1 VPPNP
6 NHMGETNQTYSEKL
20 KSPLWQMKR
29 LEIFQ
34 RDNWTCVSCN
44 RHCPTHLLTM
54 HVHHIKYLPN
64 LEPWEYDNS
73 YLATYCELCHNTEHL
88 IGDQINESLVDL
100 VRQNKIFIKP
110 VSQLAVLVE
119 KWPEFADLLKWFVDE
134 SMISYLK
141 TLENSVK
148 PV

>member
-1 VPPNP
+1 
-6 NHMGETNQTYSEKL
+6 MGDTNQTYGEKL
-20 KSPLWQMKR
+20 RHPLWQKKR
-29 LEIFQ
+29 LEIFD

-44 RHCPTHLLTM
+44 RNCLRTGITA
-54 HVHHIKYLPN
+54 HVHHIKYLPQF
-64 LEPWEYDNS
+64 EPWEYDNS
-73 YLATYCELCHNTEHL
+73 FLATYCELCHNTEHL

-119 KWPEFADLLKWFVDE
+119 KWPEFHDLLKWFVDE

-141 TLENSVK
+141 TKNLENGKVTM
-148 PV
+148 V

>member
-1 VPPNP
+1 
-6 NHMGETNQTYSEKL
+6 
-20 KSPLWQMKR
+20 
-29 LEIFQ
+29 
-34 RDNWTCVSCN
+34 
-44 RHCPTHLLTM
+44 M

-73 YLATYCELCHNTEHL
+73 FLATYCELCHNTEHL
-88 IGDQINESLVDL
+88 IGDQVNESLVDL

-119 KWPEFADLLKWFVDE
+119 KWPEFNDLLKWFVEE

-141 TLENSVK
+141 TKNLENGKVTM
-148 PV
+148 V

>member
-1 VPPNP
+1 MSNKSY
-6 NHMGETNQTYSEKL
+6 NEKL
-20 KSPLWQMKR
+20 KDPRWQMKR

-44 RHCPTHLLTM
+44 RHCPTFLLTM

-73 YLATYCELCHNTEHL
+73 HLATYCELCHNTEHL

-110 VSQLAVLVE
+110 VSQLAILVE
-119 KWPEFADLLKWFVDE
+119 KWPDFHYLLKWFVDE

-141 TLENSVK
+141 TKNLDNDKVAM
-148 PV
+148 V

>member
-1 VPPNP
+1 
-6 NHMGETNQTYSEKL
+6 MGETNQTYSEKL

-34 RDNWTCVSCN
+34 RDNWTCVSCS
-44 RHCPTHLLTM
+44 RHCPTLLLTM

-73 YLATYCELCHNTEHL
+73 FLATYCELCHNTEHL

-100 VRQNKIFIKP
+100 IRQNKIFIKQ
-110 VSQLAVLVE
+110 VSQLAVLIE
-119 KWPEFADLLKWFVDE
+119 KWPEFHDILKWFVDE

-141 TLENSVK
+141 TLNPNPNV
-148 PV
+148 

>member
-1 VPPNP
+1 
-6 NHMGETNQTYSEKL
+6 
-20 KSPLWQMKR
+20 MKR
-29 LEIFQ
+29 LDIFK
-34 RDNWTCVSCN
+34 RDNCTCVSCN
-44 RHCPTHLLTM
+44 RNCLHHGLTM

-73 YLATYCELCHNTEHL
+73 FLATYCELCHNTEHF

-119 KWPEFADLLKWFVDE
+119 KWPEFHDLLKWFVDE

-141 TLENSVK
+141 TKNLKNV
-148 PV
+148 